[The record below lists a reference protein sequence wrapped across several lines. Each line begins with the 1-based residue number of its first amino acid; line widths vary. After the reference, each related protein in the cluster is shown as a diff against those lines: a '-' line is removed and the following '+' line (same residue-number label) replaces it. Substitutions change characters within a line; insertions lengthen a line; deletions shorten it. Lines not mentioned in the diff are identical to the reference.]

1 MPVPRRKTVGSSPSD
16 SDLTPDDQ
24 SKKDLTSVGVK
35 LPISSTD
42 FQSDINSSVL
52 RKTADRESLKSPVAN
67 AIQFEK
73 PKLKAVSR
81 AECDKTDSDKF
92 GSSSFDMPSLKQ
104 VQKAPT
110 KSRGLSGND
119 SEDIDSRHVF
129 QTPKLRK
136 VEDAPTDSLQFITG
150 RTGEPEDSDNVSSN
164 INISYDLQTP
174 KLKKVETNDSDIKIS
189 LGHNIEESSTDNTN
203 YGIYF
208 EKPQLR
214 NVPKPTETLRNIYQ
228 EKSQLEMPDLKNV
241 PKIELELKS
250 PPISDSE
257 NKFNVPH
264 LKSVQKGRGT
274 DNQEKEEGVFRIP
287 TLKSTP
293 LPQRREQPKSPEAK
307 TFDVP
312 ALRRTPRVKQESEN
326 IEMEKPTTG
335 IFEKPKLKSARSL
348 RQDMDDSSSND
359 SDIKHRF
366 EMPTLRNTP
375 AKKETSI
382 QRSDSA
388 KSNSDKPSWL
398 QDTKLRLSVD
408 RVDEKPSW
416 LSDSKEIQDAKG
428 QID

>member
-1 MPVPRRKTVGSSPSD
+1 MTNIEVRFKSNLNANLYQNILQPMPVPRRKTGESSPSD
-16 SDLTPDDQ
+16 SDFQ
-24 SKKDLTSVGVK
+24 N
-35 LPISSTD
+35 
-42 FQSDINSSVL
+42 QSDINSSVL
-52 RKTADRESLKSPVAN
+52 RKTADREPLKSPVAN
-67 AIQFEK
+67 EIQFEK

-81 AECDKTDSDKF
+81 EECDKTDADKF
-92 GSSSFDMPSLKQ
+92 SGSSFDMPCLKQ
-104 VQKAPT
+104 VQKTPM

-119 SEDIDSRHVF
+119 SEDIDSRHIF

-136 VEDAPTDSLQFITG
+136 VEDVPTDSLQFITG
-150 RTGEPEDSDNVSSN
+150 RTGESEDSDNVASN
-164 INISYDLQTP
+164 DDSTHVFQTP
-174 KLKKVETNDSDIKIS
+174 KLKKVETNDSDIEIS
-189 LGHNIEESSTDNTN
+189 LGHNIEESSTDDAN

-228 EKSQLEMPDLKNV
+228 EKSQIEMPDLKNV

-257 NKFNVPH
+257 KKFNVPN

-307 TFDVP
+307 LFDVP

-326 IEMEKPTTG
+326 IEIEKPQTG

-348 RQDMDDSSSND
+348 RQEMDD

-375 AKKETSI
+375 TKIESSI

-388 KSNSDKPSWL
+388 KSDSDKPSWL
-398 QDTKLRLSVD
+398 QDTKLRPSVD

-416 LSDSKEIQDAKG
+416 LSDSKEIQGVKG
-428 QID
+428 QIA

>member
-1 MPVPRRKTVGSSPSD
+1 MIICTKIFYSQFQYLEGKLGDQVYLI

-24 SKKDLTSVGVK
+24 STKDLTSVGVK
-35 LPISSTD
+35 LPISS
-42 FQSDINSSVL
+42 INSSVL

-214 NVPKPTETLRNIYQ
+214 NVPKPTETLRNIY
-228 EKSQLEMPDLKNV
+228 
-241 PKIELELKS
+241 
-250 PPISDSE
+250 
-257 NKFNVPH
+257 
-264 LKSVQKGRGT
+264 
-274 DNQEKEEGVFRIP
+274 
-287 TLKSTP
+287 
-293 LPQRREQPKSPEAK
+293 
-307 TFDVP
+307 
-312 ALRRTPRVKQESEN
+312 
-326 IEMEKPTTG
+326 
-335 IFEKPKLKSARSL
+335 
-348 RQDMDDSSSND
+348 
-359 SDIKHRF
+359 
-366 EMPTLRNTP
+366 
-375 AKKETSI
+375 
-382 QRSDSA
+382 
-388 KSNSDKPSWL
+388 
-398 QDTKLRLSVD
+398 
-408 RVDEKPSW
+408 
-416 LSDSKEIQDAKG
+416 
-428 QID
+428 